1 MVDTVSLDNDQYRQ
15 LFIEEAKEHIETLTK
30 SMLILEKEPGNQEVV
45 NMLFRSVHTLKGSS
59 GMMGFRD
66 FQELTHAME
75 DVFDD
80 MRKGSHPSSNLIS
93 LLLECVDA
101 LSQRLGNIQNQVEGE
116 IDFEQLK
123 SKMQLLKS
131 QLPNV
136 ELPKEKDVKPL
147 IIQKR
152 SVEINFNE
160 KEIVKQAEAKGE
172 QCYTIYIRFAKDC
185 DFKSIRAGMILEKI
199 TEVAKILK
207 SVPASSELD
216 EEKLS
221 QGFKVLVTSKFNEN
235 KIENCVKQILEV
247 EQVSVIPLNAEVSVS
262 TIKEPLVSLL
272 PENNYI
278 ITIENKAITKVVV
291 DTQYNQTV
299 RVKFDQLDKLMNLV
313 GELVTN
319 KITLLQV
326 TADNHED
333 GLKCVTG
340 NIDRLTTDLHDLVMQ
355 VRMVPISQVFDR
367 FPRLVRDLSLMKG
380 KKIDLLTEGKEIEVD
395 RTVLDEI
402 GEPLIHLLRNSID
415 HGIET
420 PEERGNSGKIETGK
434 ITLSAQ
440 LTGNNVIIEVQDDGA
455 GIDTEKIK
463 TTALEKGFACQA
475 ELEKM
480 SNDQLINLI
489 YLPGL
494 STAKEVTETSG
505 RGVGMDVVKTKIS
518 ALGGTVHVESQIGK
532 GTKTT
537 IMLPKKLS
545 IKKLNLKTCEMSS

>member
-1 MVDTVSLDNDQYRQ
+1 MVDIVSLDNDQYRQ

-147 IIQKR
+147 IAQKR

-199 TEVAKILK
+199 TEVAKIIK

-216 EEKLS
+216 EEKLN